1 MSKSIAILV
10 LDYTP
15 DYCDDCPCINRELGA
30 CQACDD
36 KDIPY
41 DDEACCSPKP
51 DWCPLQEAPE
61 YEPIWYDDERSDYER
76 GWNACL
82 DNILGVEEDGR
93 DEQN

>member
-15 DYCDDCPCINRELGA
+15 DYCHDCPCYDSEFVT
-30 CQACDD
+30 CQALRENVE
-36 KDIPY
+36 PY
-41 DDEACCSPKP
+41 EKP

-61 YEPIWYDDERSDYER
+61 YEPIYHDFDDDYEL

-82 DNILGVEEDGR
+82 DNILGVKEDEE
-93 DEQN
+93 

>member
-15 DYCDDCPCINRELGA
+15 DYCEECPCFKIEDSIIAYCGVTREVL
-30 CQACDD
+30 DFD
-36 KDIPY
+36 KEY
-41 DDEACCSPKP
+41 KWVKP

-61 YEPIWYDDERSDYER
+61 YEPVWYDDQRSDYEL

-82 DNILGVEEDGR
+82 DDILGVKD
-93 DEQN
+93 DI